1 MAREHWLERHT
12 QPRRSF
18 VDSDSHPVD
27 REESIVIIDAADL
40 DATSA
45 YKLLIGS
52 IIPRAIAWVSTVST
66 DGVTNLAP
74 ISFFT
79 GVGRKPPVVSLSLQP
94 RRDGVTLK
102 DTFVNIRDTG
112 EFVTN
117 LVTLPQADQMH
128 RTAFEFDSAADEFA
142 EVGLEKVPSEIV
154 KPPRIKDAPIAL
166 ECVLERIIKSGDL
179 GDHVVWGEV
188 VRFHVRDDLYVER
201 GRIDTGAVPAVG
213 RLAAEYTLVNT
224 VFTTPLE
231 EAALAAH
238 RGRRMTRLDGRETDF
253 SPIDTSDWSPSGST
267 RP

>member
-1 MAREHWLERHT
+1 
-12 QPRRSF
+12 
-18 VDSDSHPVD
+18 
-27 REESIVIIDAADL
+27 VIIDAADL

-94 RRDGVTLK
+94 RSDSVTLK

-117 LVTLPQADQMH
+117 LVTLPQAHQMH
-128 RTAFEFDSAADEFA
+128 RTAFEFDSSADEFA
-142 EVGLEKVPSEIV
+142 EVGLEKESCEVV
-154 KPPRIKDAPIAL
+154 KPPRIKGAPIAF
-166 ECVLERIIKSGDL
+166 ECVLDRIIPVGDL

-188 VRFHVRDDLYVER
+188 VRFHIRDDLYLER

-231 EAALAAH
+231 QEVLAAH
-238 RGRRMTRLDGRETDF
+238 RERRMTRLDGREADF
-253 SPIDTSDWSPSGST
+253 SPIDTNQWSPSGST
-267 RP
+267 KA